1 MGYAPPITPT
11 SGNHTH
17 SMLTA
22 HNVVARETYVKPWRV
37 YVHVNVGAIVFF
49 QQGHVYVRKY
59 SVSIMIEFAKFQ

>member
-1 MGYAPPITPT
+1 
-11 SGNHTH
+11 
-17 SMLTA
+17 MLTA